1 MGPGRGR
8 GGRAMMRGRG
18 RGGRFRGRGMRK
30 LTRTL
35 AFILG
40 TMQTER
46 GSGKR
51 RRWSWPKHWNALP
64 SPLEDAY
71 SDALHTNHMIEY
83 EPAVDIDEK
92 PPMSILEAP
101 EKCKPFLM
109 AYEVIQSQ
117 EELELHEVDKKELMD
132 VYCGP
137 DRVTAKQQKQELE
150 RVAKT
155 LPEDTPSSV
164 RRFADQA
171 LLSPQS
177 NTVWGFNKKC
187 QFMDKL
193 VREIECAAYSI
204 EVDQPQPLS
213 ANRLLPFPPH
223 LLPFPRALLLLLLLL
238 LLPGKPCGGKGGIF
252 PRAMES
258 IFSDPTKCS
267 HLSLEEKRELVHEIS
282 RWADNAPEILQSWS
296 RRELLQLICAEM
308 GKERKY
314 TGVTKPKMIEH
325 LLRLVSQNKGKT
337 NEDKAGL
344 LSASPK
350 SPNGIKKK
358 RKKENPLQNSSD
370 LTHETLKT
378 KEEHVDALICQ
389 NPACRA
395 TLSLDVG
402 YCKRCSCCI
411 CHHYDDNKDPSL
423 WLVCNSDPPYCG
435 NSCGM
440 SCHLKCALKHEKAG
454 ILKTGCSAKLDASF
468 YCVCCGKVNWLI
480 GSWRKQM
487 LTAKEARRVDVL
499 CERLS
504 LSYKMLKGTE
514 CYKEL
519 QNIVNAAV
527 RILKKEVGPL
537 DKVSTV
543 MARGIVNRL
552 NCGAEVQKLCVT
564 ALEVVDSLLSTSS
577 DNLPGMSMKA
587 SVGVGSQIFHI
598 DFEDTSP
605 FSVVV
610 SLHSR
615 DDMFE
620 ENIIGCSLWYRKS
633 DDVNYPEEP
642 NCLVLRPD
650 TKIMISGLSPSTEYH
665 FRVSPFSST
674 KELGRWDAKCVT
686 ESLNGNS
693 GQCST
698 RNSDSTYINE
708 DFLSVPKKEQDLGE
722 LPVII
727 QSDSQKGSTNSSENN
742 QAAELPE
749 FSRANHHKVV
759 PSEDASDNNES
770 HLPPPSNSV
779 PFICSKP
786 LLLEPC
792 KPDVN
797 NTPDSANKKESAERQ
812 YEYCVKV
819 IRWLECEGHME
830 KEFRVKFLTWFSLKA
845 TAQERRVVNAFIDV
859 LIDEPASLVAQL
871 MDTFMDGIS
880 NKEKPMLHK
889 GFCTR
894 MWH

>member
-1 MGPGRGR
+1 
-8 GGRAMMRGRG
+8 
-18 RGGRFRGRGMRK
+18 
-30 LTRTL
+30 
-35 AFILG
+35 
-40 TMQTER
+40 
-46 GSGKR
+46 
-51 RRWSWPKHWNALP
+51 
-64 SPLEDAY
+64 
-71 SDALHTNHMIEY
+71 
-83 EPAVDIDEK
+83 
-92 PPMSILEAP
+92 
-101 EKCKPFLM
+101 
-109 AYEVIQSQ
+109 
-117 EELELHEVDKKELMD
+117 
-132 VYCGP
+132 
-137 DRVTAKQQKQELE
+137 
-150 RVAKT
+150 
-155 LPEDTPSSV
+155 
-164 RRFADQA
+164 
-171 LLSPQS
+171 
-177 NTVWGFNKKC
+177 
-187 QFMDKL
+187 
-193 VREIECAAYSI
+193 
-204 EVDQPQPLS
+204 
-213 ANRLLPFPPH
+213 
-223 LLPFPRALLLLLLLL
+223 
-238 LLPGKPCGGKGGIF
+238 
-252 PRAMES
+252 MES
-258 IFSDPTKCS
+258 IFSGFVIDPTKCS

>member
-1 MGPGRGR
+1 
-8 GGRAMMRGRG
+8 
-18 RGGRFRGRGMRK
+18 
-30 LTRTL
+30 
-35 AFILG
+35 
-40 TMQTER
+40 
-46 GSGKR
+46 
-51 RRWSWPKHWNALP
+51 
-64 SPLEDAY
+64 
-71 SDALHTNHMIEY
+71 
-83 EPAVDIDEK
+83 
-92 PPMSILEAP
+92 
-101 EKCKPFLM
+101 
-109 AYEVIQSQ
+109 
-117 EELELHEVDKKELMD
+117 
-132 VYCGP
+132 
-137 DRVTAKQQKQELE
+137 
-150 RVAKT
+150 
-155 LPEDTPSSV
+155 
-164 RRFADQA
+164 
-171 LLSPQS
+171 
-177 NTVWGFNKKC
+177 
-187 QFMDKL
+187 
-193 VREIECAAYSI
+193 
-204 EVDQPQPLS
+204 
-213 ANRLLPFPPH
+213 
-223 LLPFPRALLLLLLLL
+223 
-238 LLPGKPCGGKGGIF
+238 
-252 PRAMES
+252 ME
-258 IFSDPTKCS
+258 
-267 HLSLEEKRELVHEIS
+267 
-282 RWADNAPEILQSWS
+282 
-296 RRELLQLICAEM
+296 
-308 GKERKY
+308 
-314 TGVTKPKMIEH
+314 
-325 LLRLVSQNKGKT
+325 
-337 NEDKAGL
+337 
-344 LSASPK
+344 
-350 SPNGIKKK
+350 
-358 RKKENPLQNSSD
+358 
-370 LTHETLKT
+370 
-378 KEEHVDALICQ
+378 
-389 NPACRA
+389 
-395 TLSLDVG
+395 
-402 YCKRCSCCI
+402 
-411 CHHYDDNKDPSL
+411 
-423 WLVCNSDPPYCG
+423 
-435 NSCGM
+435 
-440 SCHLKCALKHEKAG
+440 
-454 ILKTGCSAKLDASF
+454 
-468 YCVCCGKVNWLI
+468 
-480 GSWRKQM
+480 SWRKQM

-587 SVGVGSQIFHI
+587 S
-598 DFEDTSP
+598 
-605 FSVVV
+605 
-610 SLHSR
+610 
-615 DDMFE
+615 
-620 ENIIGCSLWYRKS
+620 GCSLWYRKS